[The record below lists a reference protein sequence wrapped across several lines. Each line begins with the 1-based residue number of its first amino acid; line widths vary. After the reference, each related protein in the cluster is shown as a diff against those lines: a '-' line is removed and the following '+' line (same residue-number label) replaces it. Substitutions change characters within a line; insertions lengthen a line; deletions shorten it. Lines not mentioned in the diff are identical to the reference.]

1 MKEDKRL
8 SETNDKK
15 QTEGNTAKRNIK
27 DCVFTN
33 MFGDKKYLIQMYKAL
48 HPEDTEITED
58 DLSIVTLENVLV
70 NDLYNDL
77 GFTVGQKLICLVE
90 AQSTWTRNILI
101 RVILYYAKTLKE
113 YIDENSIDL
122 YTSAKAGIPSPEFY
136 VVYTGERKEKP
147 QTINLAEE
155 FFEGKETGI
164 DVTVKMLYGETDDI
178 IGEYV
183 AFTKVYNEQC
193 RIHGRTEEA
202 VRETIRI
209 CKDKNVLKEYLESR
223 EKEVIDMMVTLFDE
237 EKIMKAHDKTILEQ
251 GIQQGISQG
260 IQQGISQGI
269 SLGVVDG
276 IVKMCKRYKGTIQE
290 AIEQVMEELNYD
302 KETAT
307 EAVKKYW

>member
-1 MKEDKRL
+1 M
-8 SETNDKK
+8 SNTNDKQ
-15 QTEGNTAKRNIK
+15 QTDGIVAKRNIK

-48 HPEDTEITED
+48 HPEDTETTVN

-77 GFTVGQKLICLVE
+77 GFTVGEKLICLVE
-90 AQSTWTRNILI
+90 AQSTWTMNILI

-113 YIDENSIDL
+113 YIDEKSIDL
-122 YTSAKAGIPSPEFY
+122 YTTRKANVPKPEFY
-136 VVYTGERKEKP
+136 VVYTGDRKTKP
-147 QTINLAEE
+147 KTINLSDE

-164 DVTVKMLYGETDDI
+164 DVTVNMLYGETDDI

-183 AFTKVYNEQC
+183 TFTKVYNEQC
-193 RIHGRTEEA
+193 KIHGRTEQA
-202 VRETIRI
+202 VRETIGI

-251 GIQQGISQG
+251 GISQG
-260 IQQGISQGI
+260 
-269 SLGVVDG
+269 VVEG
-276 IVKMCKRYKGTIQE
+276 IVKMCKRYNGTIQE
-290 AIEQVMEELNYD
+290 AINQVMEDLDYNE
-302 KETAT
+302 ETAT
-307 EAVKKYW
+307 KEVKRYW